1 MVPDVDSGTIR
12 ELMDLSHINASLRS
26 RGVKGKLDIKKER
39 LFLRGT
45 FAAADGTR
53 KDRRV
58 PLGLPANPG
67 QLLQAESRV
76 MALMAVVEQIGV
88 LPARFPWDSES
99 ELGLR
104 SPVAGPQSMTVA
116 MALTHLEDDFW
127 QGKVRTSAAQRTW
140 DRLEYE
146 VRRLPQHATLT
157 TDLLVAVA
165 NTTAAGS
172 RSRLESC
179 KVLKRVGKLVGLE
192 GVDRLDE
199 IRTPYEPKERD
210 LPGEPE
216 LIELMNELPPE
227 HKWSWP
233 TWALITY
240 GCRPAEVFSLKPKAD
255 GTAEVLTIKRKGML
269 PKRRTALALPLD
281 ERTAP
286 EDKRIWLVG
295 RPEEYD
301 SLEAKRLTGAW
312 GKWLVARSGGI
323 QLYDLRHCWAIR
335 SIRRNLNASLSAKTM
350 GHSLD
355 VHHRTY
361 HRWLEQQDVAAV
373 AATLQRGLMQ

>member
-1 MVPDVDSGTIR
+1 MGGANGGADNRKTQK
-12 ELMDLSHINASLRS
+12 ASDRGCSCDHARS
-26 RGVKGKLDIKKER
+26 R
-39 LFLRGT
+39 F
-45 FAAADGTR
+45 
-53 KDRRV
+53 
-58 PLGLPANPG
+58 
-67 QLLQAESRV
+67 
-76 MALMAVVEQIGV
+76 
-88 LPARFPWDSES
+88 
-99 ELGLR
+99 
-104 SPVAGPQSMTVA
+104 
-116 MALTHLEDDFW
+116 
-127 QGKVRTSAAQRTW
+127 
-140 DRLEYE
+140 
-146 VRRLPQHATLT
+146 
-157 TDLLVAVA
+157 
-165 NTTAAGS
+165 
-172 RSRLESC
+172 
-179 KVLKRVGKLVGLE
+179 LE
-192 GVDRLDE
+192 GERSQQQRGASYLAATGAGNQAATSSSNHQYGSAGCGGGNHEIQQPHKVGSLQGVQRLGIIAGLAELERLDE

-210 LPGEPE
+210 LPGELE

-301 SLEAKRLTGAW
+301 SLEAKRVTGAW